1 MEKLLT
7 CELLPGALIT
17 RCRIGKGYQKVS
29 ELSYIPLN
37 IPAPGPSM
45 GRANRQGES
54 IFYGVITEK
63 DRLEETRYVS
73 LYETSQIL
81 RDINAIDEEYV
92 TYSRWEVTRPM
103 TCALIVHSSQDYTG
117 NQFLIYCQNSLLEQY
132 GEYRIRLDEN
142 LWLAEHDRYAELL
155 SRPGNEIYSDTSRMC
170 GQIYD
175 TGKVDGIIYPSVATE
190 GKYGANIAILPKA
203 VDDKLMFKM
212 ALVCFHQKNGKDSQ
226 LTNCEH
232 GILKNERIEYVTK
245 LNPK

>member
-1 MEKLLT
+1 MEKLLIYK
-7 CELLPGALIT
+7 LLPGDLIT

-29 ELSYIPLN
+29 ELSYIPLD
-37 IPAPGPSM
+37 IPALRPYM

-81 RDINAIDEEYV
+81 RDINAISEEYV
-92 TYSRWEVTRPM
+92 TYSKWEVTQPM
-103 TCALIVHSSQDYTG
+103 ICALIVHSSQDYTG
-117 NQFLIYCQNSLLEQY
+117 NQFLIDCQNGLLKQCRK
-132 GEYRIRLDEN
+132 YRIRLDKK

-175 TGKVDGIIYPSVATE
+175 TGEVDGIIYPSVATE

-212 ALVCFHQKNGKDSQ
+212 ALVCSHQKNGKDSQ
-226 LTNCEH
+226 LTNCEY
-232 GILKNERIEYVTK
+232 GILKNERIEYVTV
-245 LNPK
+245 LNPE